1 MKVLVTGGAGYI
13 GSTVCSA
20 LEDNGHTPIILDS
33 LIQGREEFTKNKIF
47 YKGDI
52 SDKALLEKIFKE
64 NPEIKFTIHLAALII
79 VPESVEKPYEY
90 YHNNVVKSI
99 ELFKNLNALGCKN
112 IVFSSSASVYD
123 DVEDFMVSETS
134 PVRPRSPYARTKY
147 MMEMVLED
155 FCVAYGM
162 RGISLRY
169 FNLIGADPKFR
180 SGAYVKSPSHV
191 LGTLLNAASE
201 EGKVFKITGTDWPT
215 RDGSAIR
222 DYIHVWDLAIAHVKA
237 IENFD
242 KAFNLLGNQK
252 ESYLVINLGT
262 GTGVTVKE
270 LVTAFEKVIG
280 RPVNKENAKPRLG
293 DVPGACANVS
303 RAKELIAWEANYSVE
318 DGIRDALKWDEVRE
332 DIIKF

>member
-112 IVFSSSASVYD
+112 VVFSSSASVYD

-134 PVRPRSPYARTKY
+134 PTRPRSPYARTKY

-180 SGAYVKSPSHV
+180 SGAYVQSPSHV

-201 EGKVFKITGTDWPT
+201 EGKVFKITGTNWPT

-242 KAFNLLGNQK
+242 KAFNLSGNQK
-252 ESYLVINLGT
+252 EPYLVINLGT

-270 LVTAFEKVIG
+270 LVAAFEKVIG

-303 RAKELIAWEANYSVE
+303 RAKELIDWESSYSVE
-318 DGIRDALKWDEVRE
+318 DGIRDALKWDKECK
-332 DIIKF
+332 I